1 MKKLVLLAL
10 LFIGV
15 YASAQIP
22 GYTTINSRYEWLA
35 GKFRALNIPFGCGY
49 PSLQTGQYQG
59 SSALYLDTCFTGG
72 RGRLYYKQAGTWQ
85 AVMDSTTVAGLIAAG
100 GGSVDLSGI
109 RDSIA
114 VLYDTA
120 FAHNNR
126 IIDLDTRKLNK
137 ADSTAMSGY
146 ATQYDLTQIIG
157 GNAADSV
164 YIRNDTLFQ
173 KNMGIERVVSK
184 ILLYNISSLAN
195 NDLLKYN
202 SGTGKWQNF
211 APTYLTNVTG
221 LITEGDNIEITG
233 SGTSGDPYVINTL
246 GANTIQRID
255 DYDDLRLA
263 DGNVAIV
270 QGRLMYKQY
279 PDSNKWA
286 RTAIDTVWE
295 FTDEAV
301 DLEFVTSANNLQ
313 ESPTNTYTYI
323 STTGV
328 FTHALATTN
337 IPSATEGRISFYLAS
352 TDVRNVGLG
361 FMSSNTTPTAS
372 ASFLAGV
379 EIDGAGTAY
388 YIPSITSIGTATV
401 SRYLGIYRNTSN
413 QIIIQESTD
422 GTNWTTFYSTGVT
435 NSGTLYPA
443 LRLYGGSSAK
453 IVNPKIEIF

>member
-1 MKKLVLLAL
+1 MKKLL
-10 LFIGV
+10 LFACLVIGLS
-15 YASAQIP
+15 ASAQ
-22 GYTTINSRYEWLA
+22 YTTINSGYDWIR
-35 GKFRALNIPFGCGY
+35 GKFRAINIPFGCGY

-59 SSALYLDTCFTGG
+59 SSAIYLDTCFTGG

-100 GGSVDLSGI
+100 GGGGGHEVY
-109 RDSIA
+109 DSIA
-114 VLYDTA
+114 KAYDTLA
-120 FAHNNR
+120 AHNTR
-126 IIDLDTRKLNK
+126 IIANTTAIGTKLNK
-137 ADSTAMSGY
+137 VDSTAMSGY

-173 KNMGIERVVSK
+173 KNMGTERVVSK

-211 APTYLTNVTG
+211 APSFLTNVTG
-221 LITEGDNIEITG
+221 LITEGDNINITG
-233 SGTSGDPYVINTL
+233 TGTSGDPYVINTL
-246 GANTIQRID
+246 GANTIQRIT

-263 DGNVAIV
+263 AGNVAIV

-279 PDSNKWA
+279 ADSNKWA

-295 FTDEAV
+295 FTDQAV

-352 TDVRNVGLG
+352 TDVRNVALG
-361 FMSSNTTPTAS
+361 FMSSNTTPSGST
-372 ASFLAGV
+372 SFLAAV
-379 EIDGAGTAY
+379 EIDGAGNAY
-388 YIPSITSIGTATV
+388 YDPAVSNIGTATV
-401 SRYLGIYRNTSN
+401 GRYFGIYRNTSN